1 MKYTMDNIGE
11 LPAEIAA
18 YKAAERT
25 SDMHL
30 IFHGELSPYSNFHP
44 GRFVLD
50 GFEFSMAEHYIQYQK
65 SLFFGD
71 SVTAN
76 QILKSAT
83 ALDAKKLSYKIE
95 NFDKHQW
102 ILEGYSICER
112 GVRAKFEQNKL
123 LLDMLKTMHPRIL
136 AEASTDKVW
145 GTGFPLR
152 NKDVLNPSKWE
163 GEGWLSYMLMRIR
176 EDHK

>member
-1 MKYTMDNIGE
+1 MKGKRNLPAGVYVNEEFPLHIKRARDKLHPVLKHIKTNAKYKDKSRIQGDKPVVDGMKYTMDNIGE
-11 LPAEIAA
+11 LVAEIAA

-25 SDMHL
+25 NNKHL
-30 IFHGELSPYSNFHP
+30 IFHGEISPYSNFHP
-44 GRFVLD
+44 GRFILD
-50 GFEFSMAEHYIQYQK
+50 GLEFATAEHYIQYQK

-71 SVTAN
+71 SVMAN

-112 GVRAKFEQNKL
+112 GVRAK
-123 LLDMLKTMHPRIL
+123 I
-136 AEASTDKVW
+136 
-145 GTGFPLR
+145 
-152 NKDVLNPSKWE
+152 
-163 GEGWLSYMLMRIR
+163 
-176 EDHK
+176 